1 MPGAPPQMNTG
12 NMSIAQKYQMATS
25 RLLPA
30 VTEKNPHMKDQVGN
44 LIYDYVQVLIGQE
57 KAPKITGMLIELPV
71 QQIKQYM
78 SNYEALNLKVQEAN
92 QLLSHQQAD
101 Q

>member
-1 MPGAPPQMNTG
+1 
-12 NMSIAQKYQMATS
+12 MATS